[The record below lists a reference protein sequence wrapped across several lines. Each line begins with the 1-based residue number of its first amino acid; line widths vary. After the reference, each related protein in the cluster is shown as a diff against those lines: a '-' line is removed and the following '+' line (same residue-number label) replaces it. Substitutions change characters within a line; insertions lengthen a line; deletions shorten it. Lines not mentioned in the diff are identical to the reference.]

1 MMPFRVE
8 VPAASTSGGHPL
20 HVLLVDDSDTYAAAV
35 AHILKQTPGVA
46 ARLSRVST
54 LAAADTA
61 IALGGIDVVLL
72 DLVLPDGNS
81 CDWLLRQRERGEAL
95 PVIVLSDID
104 SDSVIVAALKAGAE
118 DYLVKTSCDAA
129 MLGRSIRYAVE
140 RHHVRQQLAQTGRRF
155 RHLIDNA
162 LDLITIV
169 ETDGTVTYASPAAER
184 LLGVPADALEGSTL
198 WDLVHFDDVAPMQ
211 AMIETI
217 VANPSASSPREFRVR
232 AANGRWHTLEVIGQ
246 MMPETGGRQLV
257 LNSRD
262 VSERKRTEQALHDRE
277 DQLRQA
283 QKLEAIGRLAG
294 SIAHDFSNV
303 LTIIIG
309 AGERL
314 ADSLQA
320 GDPRKRDLDA
330 IRKGAEQATDM
341 TQQLLAFSR
350 RQVLAPAVLDVADVV
365 NGVSRFLKPLIGER
379 VQMRVAVGP
388 NAGTIRAD
396 RTQFEQVVLNLAVNA
411 RDAMPDGGRLL
422 ISAQRERLTVPTL
435 VSGQTLPPGDY
446 ALIEVSD
453 TGVGMDTDVQ
463 ARAFEPF
470 FTTKDAGKGTGLGL
484 SIVYG
489 IVSQSGGVV
498 KLTSA
503 EGAGTTFSI
512 YLPQAESPAV
522 EPAAQKR
529 ERPVVGGTEAILLV
543 EDQDDVRELVRD
555 MLQLGGYSVFD
566 AAGPSQA
573 EQFCRDHDT
582 KIDLLLTDVV
592 MPEASGRELAERVR
606 RWRPGTK
613 VLFMSGYPEYSGTS
627 HGPTINNAHFLPKPF
642 DRRGLLTRVREVLDD
657 SNL

>member
-1 MMPFRVE
+1 MPFRVD
-8 VPAASTSGGHPL
+8 VPAASTSEGHPL
-20 HVLLVDDSDTYAAAV
+20 HVLLVEDSDAYAAAV
-35 AHILKQTPGVA
+35 THILKQLTDVD
-46 ARLSRVST
+46 ARLSRAST

-72 DLVLPDGNS
+72 DLMLPDGNG

-104 SDSVIVAALKAGAE
+104 SEPVIVAALNAGAE

-155 RHLIDNA
+155 RHLIENA

-169 ETDGTVTYASPAAER
+169 ETDGTVAYASPAAER
-184 LLGVPADALEGSTL
+184 LLGMPADSLEGSML

-211 AMIETI
+211 AMIEQI
-217 VANPSASSPREFRVR
+217 VASPSASPPQEFRVR
-232 AANGRWHTLEVIGQ
+232 AADGRWHTLEVIGQ
-246 MMPETGGRQLV
+246 MMPDTGGRQLV
-257 LNSRD
+257 LNARD

-309 AGERL
+309 AAERL
-314 ADSLQA
+314 SDNLPA
-320 GDPRKRDLDA
+320 GDPRTRDLEA

-350 RQVLAPAVLDVADVV
+350 RQVLAQVVLDVADVV
-365 NGVSRFLKPLIGER
+365 NGVSRFLKPLMGER
-379 VQMRVAVGP
+379 VQLRVAVEP

-396 RTQFEQVVLNLAVNA
+396 RTQIEQVVMNLAVNA
-411 RDAMPDGGRLL
+411 RDAMPNGGRLM
-422 ISAQRERLTVPTL
+422 IAAQCERLTAPTL
-435 VSGQTLPPGDY
+435 VGGQTLPAGDY

-453 TGVGMDTDVQ
+453 TGVGMKPDIQ

-470 FTTKDAGKGTGLGL
+470 FTTKDEGKGTGLGL
-484 SIVYG
+484 AIVYG
-489 IVSQSGGVV
+489 IVSQSGGAV
-498 KLTSA
+498 KLTSV

-512 YLPQAESPAV
+512 YLPQAAAPAV
-522 EPAAQKR
+522 DPAAQKR
-529 ERPVVGGTEAILLV
+529 EQPVVGGSEAILLV

-555 MLQLGGYSVFD
+555 MLQFGGYVVFD

-573 EQFCRDHDT
+573 EQFCRDREE

-606 RWRPGTK
+606 RLRPGTK

-627 HGPTINNAHFLPKPF
+627 QGPVISGAHFLAKPF

-657 SNL
+657 PAL